1 MKIWFP
7 ILGLFL
13 SLFCACSSRKS
24 IDAEVAQ
31 NGITL
36 VDVRIP
42 EQFEKSPVKNA
53 VNIPLAE
60 LEQHLPFFKSQ
71 KKVIVFCNSGKQAGQ
86 ALDTLK
92 KLGFHNIING
102 KTWQNIYN
110 MQTNFLNH
118 LIFDGDKP
126 STHLIRKNETLHQF
140 AVGLGKNTLLK
151 KHTTSVPTTLMM
163 VRGSVLFRIEGKDLH
178 FKEGDLYEIPVN
190 IEHEV
195 IGQEAENVFII
206 TKELK

>member
-1 MKIWFP
+1 MKIWLP
-7 ILGLFL
+7 ALGLFL
-13 SLFCACSSRKS
+13 SLFYACSSRKS
-24 IDAEVAQ
+24 IDADVAQ
-31 NGITL
+31 NRITL

-60 LEQHLPFFKSQ
+60 LEQHLLFFKNQ
-71 KKVIVFCNSGKQAGQ
+71 KQVVVFCNSGKQAGQ
-86 ALDTLK
+86 AFDTLK
-92 KLGFHNIING
+92 KLGFRNVING
-102 KTWQNIYN
+102 KTWQNIYS

-118 LIFDGDKP
+118 LAFDSDKP

-151 KHTTSVPTTLMM
+151 KHITPVPTTLMM
-163 VRGSVLFRIEGKDLH
+163 VRGSVLFRIDGKDLH
-178 FKEGDLYEIPVN
+178 FQEGDLYEIPVN
-190 IEHEV
+190 VEHEV

>member
-1 MKIWFP
+1 MKIWLP
-7 ILGLFL
+7 ALGLFL
-13 SLFCACSSRKS
+13 SLFYACSSRKS
-24 IDAEVAQ
+24 VDANVAQ
-31 NGITL
+31 NRITL

-60 LEQHLPFFKSQ
+60 LEQHLLFFKNQ
-71 KKVIVFCNSGKQAGQ
+71 KQVVVFCNSGKQAKQ
-86 ALDTLK
+86 AFDTLK
-92 KLGFHNIING
+92 KLGFRNVING
-102 KTWQNIYN
+102 KTWQNIYS

-118 LIFDGDKP
+118 LSFDSDKP

-140 AVGLGKNTLLK
+140 AVGLEKNTLLK
-151 KHTTSVPTTLMM
+151 KHTTPVPTTLMM
-163 VRGSVLFRIEGKDLH
+163 VKGAVVFRIEGKDLH

-190 IEHEV
+190 VEHEV